1 MDILKNLLMKLKNL
15 TCVGLLKLFPIKK
28 QFNKIRL
35 TIMKFP
41 ISKIITF
48 IFALSCYSLNAYQCT
63 IQSVDLTEKLKQLN
77 NVASVTSRISKKIPM
92 ETDYIREYIVFKDN
106 SMAIFEQKDC
116 LIMKLKISLYSGE
129 NVSDAQKLER
139 LIQLSSIA
147 PIVNKYF
154 KGIDF
159 KAQLLSALKNKKHS
173 FSDNSSF
180 DMGVV
185 PFNRR

>member
-1 MDILKNLLMKLKNL
+1 M
-15 TCVGLLKLFPIKK
+15 
-28 QFNKIRL
+28 
-35 TIMKFP
+35 MKFP

-48 IFALSCYSLNAYQCT
+48 IFALSCYSVNAYQCT

-77 NVASVTSRISKKIPM
+77 NVASVTNRISKKVPM
-92 ETDYIREYIVFKDN
+92 EADYIREYIVFKDN

-116 LIMKLKISLYSGE
+116 LIMKLKMSLYSGE
-129 NVSDAQKLER
+129 NVSDTEKLER
-139 LIQLSSIA
+139 LMQLSSIA

-159 KAQLLSALKNKKHS
+159 KAELLSALKNKKHS

-180 DMGVV
+180 DIDLTDQISAKDENSEVYLEYRVTNGLASIFESNISLAISVGM
-185 PFNRR
+185 P